1 MSKPYK
7 CMYVLPEERYK
18 SLLQGPSQS
27 TPAHSQSSRCPQC
40 GREFKNSNILAHH
53 MKSHVNGFKCNI
65 CGKVFKHKRSLRKH
79 LAGHGPQAPRAGPPP
94 PKAAAPPPRAAA
106 PPPRAA
112 APNLQCPICNKRSKH
127 KHNLS
132 RHIRRHASN
141 LKFQASKWETL
152 KRTMYTTMLRTE
164 E

>member
-7 CMYVLPEERYK
+7 CMYVLPKERYK
-18 SLLQGPSQS
+18 SLLQGPSHS
-27 TPAHSQSSRCPQC
+27 TPAHSHSTPAPSHSTPTPSQSSRCPQC
-40 GREFKNSNILAHH
+40 GREFKNSNILPHH

-94 PKAAAPPPRAAA
+94 PRAAAPPPRAAA

-112 APNLQCPICNKRSKH
+112 AAPPGAVDLHCSICNKRSKH
-127 KHNLS
+127 KRNMNRHVKSHPSTNL
-132 RHIRRHASN
+132 I
-141 LKFQASKWETL
+141 F
-152 KRTMYTTMLRTE
+152 
-164 E
+164 